1 MSKRIEKKKQKKQA
15 VTAASAVQVPAGKA
29 NLYIQY
35 QDQEYLADEVL
46 EMVRKK
52 CMSEGLPEL
61 EDLSIYLKPEE
72 RKAYY
77 TCGGN
82 SGAVEI

>member
-15 VTAASAVQVPAGKA
+15 VTAASAVQAGKA

-35 QDQEYLADEVL
+35 QDQEYLADEVI

-52 CMSEGLPEL
+52 CMSEGLPEI

-82 SGAVEI
+82 SGAVEV